1 MFSRV
6 PQPLAFAEALLAQ
19 FGALSR
25 ETDIAALLAVSHA
38 QSANSAAAS

>member
-25 ETDIAALLAVSHA
+25 ET
-38 QSANSAAAS
+38 